1 MIFWLSAAALVAF
14 VLLLLLRTLVV
25 PPKTESAVSEDVAFF
40 RAQDAE
46 IDRQL
51 AIGMIDEAEARSAK
65 AEAARRLITL
75 SRQSGPEEKTDGK
88 RSRAAQVLVALAV
101 PALAL
106 PLYLKLGAPN
116 LPAQP
121 FASRTDL
128 NRGQVD
134 LERMVE
140 RLDAHLQESPDDAKG
155 FELAYPVYM
164 RTGRFEQAQAA
175 AQRLIE
181 LKGPAAE
188 RYAALAEAGMFAA
201 QGEVTAEVRAALEK
215 ALDLDPKLARARFY
229 SAIAAEQGG
238 DRAKALDILK
248 ALDGDLPEGQEKRAV
263 ASQIARLSAPPASAA
278 EALRNLPKD
287 QQDQSIRAMV
297 DGLETR
303 LKDKGG
309 SADDWQKLV
318 RALAVLGDKP
328 RAAAALKLAREAL
341 ASDQAALGALGEL
354 ARQYTIEQGGPQ

>member
-1 MIFWLSAAALVAF
+1 MVFWLIAAALVAF
-14 VLLLLLRTLVV
+14 VLLLLLRGLAAPRLAIT
-25 PPKTESAVSEDVAFF
+25 SADEDVAFF

-65 AEAARRLITL
+65 AEAARRLIALT
-75 SRQSGPEEKTDGK
+75 RQSGPEEKSDAR
-88 RSRAAQVLVALAV
+88 RSRLARILVALAV
-101 PALAL
+101 PALAM
-106 PLYLKLGAPN
+106 PIYLRLGAPD

-128 NRGQVD
+128 NRSQVD

-140 RLDAHLQESPDDAKG
+140 RLDAHLVDAPNDAKG

-164 RTGRFEQAQAA
+164 RIGRYDQAQAA

-181 LKGPAAE
+181 LKGPSADG
-188 RYAALAEAGMFAA
+188 YAALAEAAMFAA
-201 QGEVTAEVRAALEK
+201 QGEATPEVRAALEK
-215 ALDLDPKLARARFY
+215 ALEFDPKLPRARFY
-229 SAIAAEQGG
+229 SAIVADQMGER
-238 DRAKALDILK
+238 DKALDLLK
-248 ALDGDLPEGQEKRAV
+248 TLEGDLPDGPEKRAV
-263 ASQIARLSAPPASAA
+263 ASQITRLSAPPASAA
-278 EALRNLPKD
+278 EALRNMPKD

-309 SADDWQKLV
+309 TAEDWQKLI
-318 RALAVLGDKP
+318 RALGVLGDKT
-328 RAAAALKLAREAL
+328 RAVTALKAAREAL
-341 ASDQAALGALGEL
+341 VADAAALSAL
-354 ARQYTIEQGGPQ
+354 ADIAKQYAIEQGGQQ